1 MGDISGA
8 IPGMGGMGGLGFD
21 DLGELNP
28 FESPRIAALTGQTGA
43 EASLEAARMQTELG
57 YEGIDTQR
65 EFLDRMLSQTEPFQ
79 QLGLGQADNL
89 NQLLNQGFD
98 RSQLDRAEGMIGQ
111 PNQAQN
117 RLNQLLTDPSAQ
129 ASFIQDNPFYQQM
142 AGDTTNRLMSNAAA
156 QGKAGSG
163 GTAAALQDRLVGMGS
178 DLLNREISQLAS
190 GAGLN
195 QQFQNQDIQNLV
207 GLSGQNNQL
216 TQNQFGNTMQTVG
229 LGANAAA
236 GQGSGIQNT
245 GSQITNLLTG
255 IGNAQAAGGM
265 GAANAYG
272 QGASNVAGI
281 AGAIGSFFSDRAVKQ
296 DIEQVGEITTD
307 KGTYP
312 TYTFRYIWDD
322 QQYLGVMS
330 DDVREINPDA
340 VSNRFGLDVVNYA
353 EL

>member
-1 MGDISGA
+1 MGDFNPFDSGA
-8 IPGMGGMGGLGFD
+8 GLIPDSEGSILGLPSPGD
-21 DLGELNP
+21 TLGA
-28 FESPRIAALTGQTGA
+28 FSGQAGA

-57 YEGIDTQR
+57 REGIETQR
-65 EFLDRMLSQTEPFQ
+65 EFMDRMLSQTEPFQ
-79 QLGLGQADNL
+79 QIGLDQAGNL
-89 NQLLNQGFD
+89 NRLLNQGFD
-98 RSQLDRAEGMIGQ
+98 RSLLERAEGMIGQ

-142 AGDTTNRLMSNAAA
+142 AGDAQNRLFSNAAA
-156 QGKAGSG
+156 RGKVGSG
-163 GTAAALQDRLVGMGS
+163 GTAGALQDRLVGMGS
-178 DLLNREISQLAS
+178 DLLNREIQQLAG

-195 QQFQNQDIQNLV
+195 ADIQNRDIQNLM
-207 GLSGQNNQL
+207 GLSGQQNQL

-245 GSQITNLLTG
+245 GNQITNLLTG
-255 IGNAQAAGGM
+255 IGNAQAAGGI

-272 QGASNVAGI
+272 QGASNLAGL
-281 AGAIGSFFSDRAVKQ
+281 AGTIGSFFSDRAVKR
-296 DIEQVGEITTD
+296 DIEQIGEITTD

-312 TYTFRYIWDD
+312 TYIFRYIWDD
-322 QQYLGVMS
+322 IMWYISVMS
-330 DDVREINPDA
+330 DDVRKINPGA
-340 VSNRFGLDVVNYA
+340 VSSLFGIDVVNGA